1 MLFVGGDDQLLGILL
16 RGDKRLLRLC
26 RSLLHQLFQRISDGV
41 EEQKIR
47 LFVDVYVDPLLAK
60 LQK

>member
-16 RGDKRLLRLC
+16 CGDKRLLRLC
-26 RSLLHQLFQRISDGV
+26 RSLLRQLFQRISDGV
-41 EEQKIR
+41 DETKIR
-47 LFVDVYVDPLLAK
+47 LFVDVHIDPLLAR